1 MITRR
6 PIVAQDD
13 TRRDVALLA
22 PKNLRWPSRDQWL
35 REANEFS
42 QRLRAKPPGMGGF
55 GLVSFILIVVL
66 PTLAAI
72 VYFSILASDQYFAEA
87 RFAVRSLR
95 DKSLASNITA
105 PKIARSVGS
114 PFGQGGNDNSSGG
127 FSSPGSPSGGN
138 TSGSVSAAL
147 SMSASSIDER
157 AVGMDA
163 YVVSDFIESRNMVAE
178 LDKDSTLRTIY
189 SRPEADWF
197 ARLNPSATG
206 EVLWQYWRS
215 KVTPS
220 IDTMSGIVTL
230 RVLAFRPDDALVI
243 ANDVIRISRQV
254 VNDYSRKIQEDAVK
268 NARKT
273 LNEAANHYEEALL
286 ALRDL
291 RNVDMAVN
299 PVEATSEKLKALV
312 ALETERA
319 RTERDQWVSARL
331 TSSKSM
337 AAQFLDERIASLTH
351 QIDKLQAELTKQ
363 KENARTE
370 SVAIGQ
376 YRDLEL
382 TRTFSERSYAM
393 AQAAF
398 ERARFEAEYKG
409 ITLAVFLPPRKPE
422 MALFPRRMVNIML
435 VFAVAMIVWALVR
448 LVVTGIAEYIM
459 LKH

>member
-1 MITRR
+1 
-6 PIVAQDD
+6 
-13 TRRDVALLA
+13 LA
-22 PKNLRWPSRDQWL
+22 SKNLRWPSRDQL
-35 REANEFS
+35 FREANEFS
-42 QRLRAKPPGMGGF
+42 QRLKAKPPKLGSF
-55 GLVSFILIVVL
+55 GLVNFVLIVVL

-72 VYFSILASDQYFAEA
+72 VYFGILASDQYFAEA

-95 DKSLASNITA
+95 DKSLASDVTA
-105 PKIARSVGS
+105 PKIAKSVGS
-114 PFGQGGNDNSSGG
+114 QFGQRDNNNSSGG
-127 FSSPGSPSGGN
+127 FSSGGFSSGGLSSGDFPSRGSSSAGG
-138 TSGSVSAAL
+138 TGGSVSSAL
-147 SMSASSIDER
+147 STFANSSEER
-157 AVGMDA
+157 SVAKDA
-163 YVVSDFIESRNMVAE
+163 YILSDFIESRNMAAE
-178 LDKDSTLRTIY
+178 LERDSALRTVY

-197 ARLNPSATG
+197 ARLNPLATE

-220 IDTMSGIVTL
+220 IDSLSGIVTL
-230 RVLAFRPDDALVI
+230 RILAFRPDDALAI

-273 LNEAANHYEEALL
+273 LEDAANHYEEALI
-286 ALRDL
+286 ALRDS
-291 RNVDMAVN
+291 RNADRAIN

-331 TSSKSM
+331 TSPGSM
-337 AAQFLDERIASLTH
+337 ATQFLDERIVSLTH
-351 QIDKLQAELTKQ
+351 QIDKLQAELTEQ
-363 KENARTE
+363 KENIRTE
-370 SVAIGQ
+370 SIAIGQ

-382 TRTFSERSYAM
+382 TRTFAERSYAM

-409 ITLAVFLPPRKPE
+409 MTLAVFLPPRKPE
-422 MALFPRRMVNIML
+422 MALFPRRTINVLL
-435 VFAVAMIVWALVR
+435 VFAVAMIVWAFVR
-448 LVVTGIAEYIM
+448 LVATSIAEYVM